1 MRIGRMVSI
10 AFATV
15 MGARSVGALPL
26 GDHVIHLRVPDGD
39 VAFTLVGQVTN
50 TPPDKSIQAG
60 YIPTIEGLTSLF
72 ASTPESEANAFFT
85 FVNDAQTTAARH
97 DGPLTI
103 VERIGTAT
111 VYLQSAPHGDFADPE
126 SFRGDPILVMD
137 LKQQVVLDGGTKLFT
152 VVISE
157 TVTDS
162 NRFEWNGKTYD
173 LAFKGDR
180 FRVSF
185 TGTLNAA
192 PPPSGYFSG
201 YAVKIARAVG
211 WPF

>member
-1 MRIGRMVSI
+1 MRINRLASI
-10 AFATV
+10 GFAAV
-15 MGARSVGALPL
+15 LGAGSLAALPS
-26 GDHVIHLRVPDGD
+26 DDRVVHLRVSDGD

-60 YIPTIEGLTSLF
+60 YIPTIEGLTGLF
-72 ASTPESEANAFFT
+72 AFAPESEASAFFT
-85 FVNDAQTTAARH
+85 FVNDAQTIATRH

-103 VERIGTAT
+103 VERSGTAT
-111 VYLQSAPHGDFADPE
+111 VYLQSAPHGTFSDPE

-137 LKQQVVLDGGTKLFT
+137 LRQQVVVDTGSKVFT
-152 VVISE
+152 VANSE
-157 TVTDS
+157 TVTES
-162 NRFEWNGKTYD
+162 NRFEWNGTTYD
-173 LAFKGDR
+173 LGIKGDQ

-185 TGTLNAA
+185 TGVLNAA

-201 YAVKIARAVG
+201 YAVKIARAIG

>member
-1 MRIGRMVSI
+1 MRIERRVSV
-10 AFATV
+10 AFAI
-15 MGARSVGALPL
+15 ALTAGSLAAAPP
-26 GDHVIHLRVPDGD
+26 VVHLRLSDGD
-39 VAFTLVGQVTN
+39 LAFTLVGQVTN

-60 YIPTIEGLTSLF
+60 YIPTIEGLTGLF

-85 FVNDAQTTAARH
+85 FVNDARTTATRH

-103 VERIGTAT
+103 VEREGTAT
-111 VYLQSAPHGDFADPE
+111 VYVQSAPHGDFADPE
-126 SFRGDPILVMD
+126 SFRGDPILLMD

-157 TVTDS
+157 AVIDA
-162 NRFEWNGKTYD
+162 NRFEWNGSTYD
-173 LAFKGDR
+173 LASRGDR

-192 PPPSGYFSG
+192 PPPSGFFSG
-201 YAVKIARAVG
+201 YAVKIARRA